1 MTTSSQ
7 LSTNPSFLLLL
18 STAEQLIQEK
28 GCRSTTLQEIINRT
42 GLSKGAIYHYVSS
55 KDELFGLILQ
65 AKMES
70 MNGKFHEAVQRVTSS
85 DRATLPFQII
95 AEGLAENSQE
105 SSVFNAIF
113 VYLISQKD
121 HPTIAA
127 ILAKQQQFIYDTVLQ
142 WVQIGQKAN
151 VIPASADAAKMASMY
166 IVFSY
171 GLRVQ
176 QLVGPTGSA
185 ITVKDIF
192 QLIFRPQPKLE
203 EQ

>member
-1 MTTSSQ
+1 MTNSE

-18 STAEQLIQEK
+18 STAEQLIEEK

-65 AKMES
+65 SKMEL
-70 MNGKFHEAVQRVTSS
+70 MNTKFYEAVQQVTSENRS
-85 DRATLPFQII
+85 SLPFQVI

-105 SSVFNAIF
+105 NSVFNAIF
-113 VYLISQKD
+113 IYLISQKD
-121 HPTIAA
+121 NPTIAA

-142 WVQIGQKAN
+142 WIRIGQQAQ

-176 QLVGPTGSA
+176 QQIGPTSST
-185 ITVKDIF
+185 ITTKDIF
-192 QLIFRPQPKLE
+192 QMLLRPQSK
-203 EQ
+203 